1 MQTDNESNRAL
12 DHVLQVLKYTLL
24 MAGISGRNAQNHL
37 FSSIHNFSMLPMFSV
52 EEKTEIIYAYLVG

>member
-12 DHVLQVLKYTLL
+12 DHVLKVLKYTLL

-37 FSSIHNFSMLPMFSV
+37 FSSIHNFSMLPCF
-52 EEKTEIIYAYLVG
+52 L

>member
-24 MAGISGRNAQNHL
+24 MAGISGRNAQKPP
-37 FSSIHNFSMLPMFSV
+37 FFVYSQFFYAPMFSV